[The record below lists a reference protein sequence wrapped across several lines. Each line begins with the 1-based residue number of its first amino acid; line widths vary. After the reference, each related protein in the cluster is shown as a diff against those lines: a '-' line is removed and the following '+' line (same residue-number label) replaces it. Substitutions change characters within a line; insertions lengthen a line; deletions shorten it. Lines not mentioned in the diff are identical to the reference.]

1 MKNTVLCVWV
11 SKISGYNNMGSFV
24 SKPKKKTKNV
34 PPYATV
40 KKNKIPK
47 TSPRKKITNRTVK
60 LNTPQ
65 SERKRQVQ
73 QWFSQNTTPRK
84 IQF

>member
-1 MKNTVLCVWV
+1 
-11 SKISGYNNMGSFV
+11 MGSFV
-24 SKPKKKTKNV
+24 SKPKKKTKNA
-34 PPYATV
+34 PNFATV
-40 KKNKIPK
+40 KKNKTSK
-47 TSPRKKITNRTVK
+47 KSPRKKITNRTVK